1 MGATS
6 GMAAR
11 EKRSLDA
18 SNSEEGEPDRKR
30 PALARYLYTLRARV
44 CTHGYSHCYRYQI
57 IMYSVCFLFALL

>member
-44 CTHGYSHCYRYQI
+44 CTHDFSYISQI
-57 IMYSVCFLFALL
+57 LCILCAFC